1 MKRFPSTQ
9 PMLDA
14 RLDCAERP
22 TLVIYITVG
31 RSSFPR
37 LTFFFRPSSWTKE
50 CPFHTHKV
58 SSSSRHK
65 AACYSSLYYATNKI
79 GRISVRQ
86 TVPSTLITVGTVLGT
101 NGDFAGSIPF
111 EHVILCE
118 VTVTAMSA
126 VTVSSSS
133 DSRSRLM
140 SGVSVSPSSDSR
152 SQLRSGVS
160 VTVSSCI
167 GMTTHVLARRVPNAK
182 IWQLPCV
189 HRADENTC

>member
-1 MKRFPSTQ
+1 MLGLIVPSVQ
-9 PMLDA
+9 HW
-14 RLDCAERP
+14 
-22 TLVIYITVG
+22 
-31 RSSFPR
+31 SSISLLADQASHALP
-37 LTFFFRPSSWTKE
+37 FFFRPSSWTRE

-126 VTVSSSS
+126 VTVSPSS

-140 SGVSVSPSSDSR
+140 SGVSV
-152 SQLRSGVS
+152 
-160 VTVSSCI
+160 TVSSCI
-167 GMTTHVLARRVPNAK
+167 GVTTHVLARRVPNAK